1 MIPSVAKQFQIVSSL
16 LNREDVDTIYVC
28 TDSGREGEYIY
39 RLVEQKAQV
48 SGKKRLRV
56 WIDSQTEEEILRG
69 IREAKD
75 LSEYDNLSAS
85 AYLRA
90 KEDYLMG
97 INFSRLLTLKYGNSI
112 SNYLNTKYSVISVGR
127 VMTCVL
133 GMVVRREREIREFV
147 KTPFYRVISTIDA
160 SGHSFEGE
168 WRAVKGSRY
177 FESFDLYKE
186 NGFKTEEKAK
196 ELIAYLSEEK
206 PIQCIVESVEKKKEK
221 KNPPLLYNLAE
232 LQNDCSKRFKISPD
246 EALRVVQELYEKKLV
261 TYPRTDAR
269 VLSTAV
275 AKEISR
281 NLNGLSKYPPA
292 QPYLQDILSFG
303 SHKNLAKTR
312 YVNDKQITDHY
323 AIIPT
328 GQGLGALNSLS
339 ATSHKV
345 YDLIVRRFL
354 SIFYPPAVYQKVA
367 IISKIKEES
376 FFSNFKVLAEEGYLK
391 VAGVPQGKRSVNKG
405 KSRTDANEKE
415 EDAEQTADQDLD
427 TALFEVIKTLKKG
440 SVLPVGA
447 LDIKEGETSPPKRYN
462 SGSIILAMENAGQLI
477 EDEDLRAQIKGSG
490 IGTSAT
496 RAEILKKLIHIK
508 YLALNK
514 KTQIITPTLQGEMV
528 FDVVDHSIKSL
539 LNPELTASWEKG
551 LTYVAEGSITPD
563 EYMMKLDRFITN
575 RTVGVK
581 GLNNQYQLR
590 ACYDKAAGYY
600 KEPVNGGKGDKYMN
614 ALTVK
619 ELYTLEE
626 TIAKDLF
633 DKVTYPWEVLPNIGS
648 FIKELGNTLSSD
660 EYEKRGEDVWIA
672 KSAKVAPTACINGP
686 AIIGKE
692 AEVRHCAFIRGNAIV
707 GEGAVVG
714 NSTELK
720 NVVLFNKVQVPH
732 YNYVGDSVLG
742 YKSHMGAGSITS
754 NVKSDKKLVV
764 VKTSE
769 GNIETGMKK
778 FGAMLG
784 DEVEVGCG
792 SVLNPGTV
800 VGSHSNIYPLSSVR
814 GFVPANSIYKNKSEV
829 VEKY

>member
-1 MIPSVAKQFQIVSSL
+1 MAQEFAKALKLKTRRGDGYLESEEAIVTWCVGHLVTMSYPEAYDPALKKWSLQTLPFIPDDFKYEVIPSVEKQFRIVSGI

-39 RLVEQKAQV
+39 RLVEQEAHV
-48 SGKKRLRV
+48 TGKKRKRV

-75 LSEYDNLSAS
+75 LSEYDNLSDS

-112 SNYLNTKYSVISVGR
+112 SNYLKTKYSVISVGR

-133 GMVVRREREIREFV
+133 GMVVRREREIRDFV
-147 KTPFYRVISTIDA
+147 KTPFYRVISTVDA
-160 SGHSFEGE
+160 SGHTFEGE

-177 FESFDLYKE
+177 VEVKPAARDDSGQADGKPSEESLIYSRDLYKE
-186 NGFKTEEKAK
+186 NGFKERPKAE
-196 ELIAYLSEEK
+196 ELIAYLSEEQ
-206 PIQCIVESVEKKKEK
+206 PLSCVVESIEKKKEK

-246 EALRVVQELYEKKLV
+246 ETLRIVQELYEKKLV

-275 AKEISR
+275 AKEITR
-281 NLNGLSKYPPA
+281 NLNGLSKYEMA
-292 QPYLQDILSFG
+292 APYLQDILSFG
-303 SHKNLAKTR
+303 SYKNLAKTR

-328 GQGLGALNSLS
+328 GQGLPALKSVS
-339 ATSHKV
+339 ATAHKV

-354 SIFYPPAVYQKVA
+354 SIFYPAAVYQKVS
-367 IISKIKEES
+367 IVSKMREES
-376 FFSNFKVLAEEGYLK
+376 FFSSFKVLAEEGYLK
-391 VAGVPQGKRSVNKG
+391 VAGMPQSKDQAPD
-405 KSRTDANEKE
+405 TDLF
-415 EDAEQTADQDLD
+415 DA
-427 TALFEVIKTLKKG
+427 IKTLRKG
-440 SVLPVGA
+440 TVLPVQS

-477 EDEDLRAQIKGSG
+477 EDEELRAQIKGSG

-528 FDVVDHSIKSL
+528 YDVVDNSIRSL

-551 LTYVAEGSITPD
+551 LTYVAEGSITSD
-563 EYMMKLDRFITN
+563 EYMKKLDDFITR

-590 ACYDKAAGYY
+590 ACYDKAAGFY
-600 KEPVNGGKGDKYMN
+600 KKGRKTGGK
-614 ALTVK
+614 
-619 ELYTLEE
+619 EE
-626 TIAKDLF
+626 
-633 DKVTYPWEVLPNIGS
+633 
-648 FIKELGNTLSSD
+648 
-660 EYEKRGEDVWIA
+660 
-672 KSAKVAPTACINGP
+672 
-686 AIIGKE
+686 
-692 AEVRHCAFIRGNAIV
+692 
-707 GEGAVVG
+707 
-714 NSTELK
+714 
-720 NVVLFNKVQVPH
+720 
-732 YNYVGDSVLG
+732 
-742 YKSHMGAGSITS
+742 
-754 NVKSDKKLVV
+754 
-764 VKTSE
+764 
-769 GNIETGMKK
+769 
-778 FGAMLG
+778 
-784 DEVEVGCG
+784 
-792 SVLNPGTV
+792 
-800 VGSHSNIYPLSSVR
+800 
-814 GFVPANSIYKNKSEV
+814 
-829 VEKY
+829 